1 VLFAGPWG
9 SVRVACGSLEGAP
22 VVPDRVPILALF
34 RLLRFFLYHWGRTDV
49 LLAGGLGRGLVL
61 AWCGPIRDGPL
72 CQHCGRLG
80 PPGGCQG
87 LRWQLHEVVQI

>member
-1 VLFAGPWG
+1 M
-9 SVRVACGSLEGAP
+9 
-22 VVPDRVPILALF
+22 VPDRIPILALF

-80 PPGGCQG
+80 PPGAVKGSGGSCTWECRFEFEKG
-87 LRWQLHEVVQI
+87 AFSAVAAGAIGA